1 MKKLIR
7 PLDIILIA
15 VLLLGGIGFHLY
27 SKNTTSGATAVIY
40 IDGEIFESIE
50 LEKAEK
56 SYELVL
62 PCSPSATLYV
72 EKGCISFKNADCP
85 DKLCVGTGKL
95 RHRGDTAACLPAE
108 VVVTIENGEESEIDA
123 LVY

>member
-15 VLLLGGIGFHLY
+15 VVLLGAVGFQLY
-27 SKNTTSGATAVIY
+27 TKNTTTGATAVIY
-40 IDGEIFESIE
+40 IDGEVYKSIE
-50 LEKAEK
+50 LEKVEE
-56 SYELVL
+56 SYELAL
-62 PCSPSATLYV
+62 PCSPFATLCV
-72 EKGCISFKNADCP
+72 EKGGISFKNAECP

-95 RHRGDTAACLPAE
+95 TDRGDTAACLPAG
-108 VVVTIENGEESEIDA
+108 VVITIENGEETEIDA

>member
-15 VLLLGGIGFHLY
+15 ALLLGGIGFHFY
-27 SKNTTSGATAVIY
+27 SKSTTSGATAVIH
-40 IDGEIFESIE
+40 IDGEVFETIE
-50 LEKAEK
+50 LEKVEE

-62 PCSPSATLYV
+62 PCSPEATLYI
-72 EKGCISFKNADCP
+72 EKGCVSFKEADCP
-85 DKLCVGTGKL
+85 DKLCVSTGKL
-95 RHRGDTAACLPAE
+95 RHKGDTAACLPAK

>member
-15 VLLLGGIGFHLY
+15 ALLLGGIGFHFY
-27 SKNTTSGATAVIY
+27 SKSTTSGATAVIH
-40 IDGEIFESIE
+40 IDGEVFETIE
-50 LEKAEK
+50 LEKVEA
-56 SYELVL
+56 SYELAL
-62 PCSPSATLYV
+62 PCSPEATLYI
-72 EKGCISFKNADCP
+72 EKGCVSFKEAHCP
-85 DKLCVGTGKL
+85 DKLCVSTGKL
-95 RHRGDTAACLPAE
+95 RHKGDTAACLPAK

>member
-15 VLLLGGIGFHLY
+15 VLLLGAAGFGIY
-27 SKNTTSGATAVIY
+27 TKNTTNSATAVIY
-40 IDGEIFESIE
+40 IDGEIYSSIE
-50 LEKAEK
+50 LSKVEK
-56 SYELVL
+56 SYEISL
-62 PCSPSATLYV
+62 PCSPEATLLV
-72 EKGCISFKNADCP
+72 EKNCISFIKADCN

-95 RHRGDTAACLPAE
+95 QHRGDTAACLPAKA
-108 VVVTIENGEESEIDA
+108 VVTIENGGESEIDA

>member
-1 MKKLIR
+1 MTKLIK

-15 VLLLGGIGFHLY
+15 ALLIGGIGLNLY
-27 SKNTTSGATAVIY
+27 YKSTTSGATAVIY
-40 IDGEIFESIE
+40 IKGELFESIE
-50 LEKAEK
+50 LEKTEE

-62 PCSPSATLYV
+62 PCSPKATLFV
-72 EKGCISFKNADCP
+72 EKDGISFKNADCP

>member
-27 SKNTTSGATAVIY
+27 SKHTTKGATAVIY
-40 IDGEIFESIE
+40 IDGEIFQSIE
-50 LEKAEK
+50 LEKVGE
-56 SYELVL
+56 SYELNL
-62 PCSPSATLYV
+62 PCSPQATLLV
-72 EKGCISFKNADCP
+72 ENGCISFVKADCP
-85 DKLCVGTGKL
+85 DRLCVSTGKL
-95 RHRGDTAACLPAE
+95 RHRGDTAACLPAKT
-108 VVVTIENGEESEIDA
+108 VVTIENTGESEIDV

>member
-15 VLLLGGIGFHLY
+15 VLLIGGIGFHLY
-27 SKNTTSGATAVIY
+27 TKHTTNGATAVIY
-40 IDGEIFESIE
+40 IDGKIYESIE
-50 LEKAEK
+50 LEKVEE
-56 SYELVL
+56 SYELTL
-62 PCSPSATLYV
+62 PCSPEAILLV
-72 EKGCISFKNADCP
+72 EKGCISFIKADCS

-95 RHRGDTAACLPAE
+95 AHRGDTAACLPARA
-108 VVVTIENGEESEIDA
+108 VVTIENGKESEIDA

>member
-15 VLLLGGIGFHLY
+15 VLLLGAVGFHFY
-27 SKNTTSGATAVIY
+27 TKNTTSGATAVIY

-50 LEKAEK
+50 LDKVEE
-56 SYELVL
+56 SYELTL
-62 PCSPSATLYV
+62 PCSPEATLYV
-72 EKGCISFKNADCP
+72 EKGCISFKNATCP
-85 DKLCVGTGKL
+85 DKLCVSTGKL

-108 VVVTIENGEESEIDA
+108 VVITIENGEESEIDA